1 MIFDTQPFAVQTRK
15 QPGETAIDPVCHMT
29 VDKAAAA
36 ATRSF
41 AGNTYY
47 FCNPGC
53 ADAFER
59 EPEKYLVES
68 LG

>member
-1 MIFDTQPFAVQTRK
+1 
-15 QPGETAIDPVCHMT
+15 MT

-41 AGNTYY
+41 AGNTHY

-68 LG
+68 HG